1 MEDVETKPRR
11 VRGKGIKPAMV
22 MTSLRLPTH
31 VYEYYRQFPNMQ
43 KAIREALEANI
54 KPTEG
59 EVTND

>member
-11 VRGKGIKPAMV
+11 VRGKGTKPAMV